1 MGRSSS
7 SCSSSIDSSS
17 HPSLSSASSLPHLKR
32 DLSTDLRLGLSISS
46 SIPRYYIYIF
56 YNPSLSELLAPTI
69 SQIIISSFFFFGIR
83 EQTLDYPP
91 VMSVAAEGNECND
104 HTTFFVKVYMEG
116 IPIGRK
122 LDLLAHDGYDDLIR
136 TLDHMFTTN
145 ILC

>member
-1 MGRSSS
+1 
-7 SCSSSIDSSS
+7 
-17 HPSLSSASSLPHLKR
+17 
-32 DLSTDLRLGLSISS
+32 
-46 SIPRYYIYIF
+46 
-56 YNPSLSELLAPTI
+56 
-69 SQIIISSFFFFGIR
+69 
-83 EQTLDYPP
+83 
-91 VMSVAAEGNECND
+91 MSVAAEGNECND